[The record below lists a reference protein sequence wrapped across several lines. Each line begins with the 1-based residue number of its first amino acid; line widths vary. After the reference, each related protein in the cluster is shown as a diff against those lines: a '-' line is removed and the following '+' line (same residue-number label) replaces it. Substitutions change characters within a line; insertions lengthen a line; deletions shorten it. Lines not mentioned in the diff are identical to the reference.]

1 MKLKLKQYMNATSM
15 TEWTPRNKYEVAPG
29 LFIGSEI
36 GDIDREVKV
45 LMRKWLDGDQEAF
58 VKMQKLYDC
67 RRELLLPKIFRDYK

>member
-1 MKLKLKQYMNATSM
+1 MAHGELKRKQM

-45 LMRKWLDGDQEAF
+45 LMKKWLDGDQGAYI
-58 VKMQKLYDC
+58 KMQQLYD
-67 RRELLLPKIFRDYK
+67 RRMELMMPKRLRKT